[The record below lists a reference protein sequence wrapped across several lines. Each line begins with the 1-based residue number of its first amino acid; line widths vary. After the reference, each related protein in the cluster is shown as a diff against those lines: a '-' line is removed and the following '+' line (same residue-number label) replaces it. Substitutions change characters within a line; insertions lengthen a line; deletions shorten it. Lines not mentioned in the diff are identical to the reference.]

1 MKRPLL
7 ESERILK
14 SPTLSSFSPSEELA
28 DLARLANTLWSTVRW
43 VFRVALG
50 PEVQNDCIA
59 FEPSY
64 LKPLSRPAMDIFRA
78 GTMNNI
84 LMEAERRQRLGRV
97 APQLVEL
104 GRCV

>member
-1 MKRPLL
+1 MSLMKRPLL

-59 FEPSY
+59 FESIIPETPVKTLDGYISGG
-64 LKPLSRPAMDIFRA
+64 DD
-78 GTMNNI
+78 
-84 LMEAERRQRLGRV
+84 E
-97 APQLVEL
+97 
-104 GRCV
+104 